1 MSRFL
6 SKLICGGLGKF
17 VPRVG
22 FELDVHDCLCKEDY
36 MLRDIHRV

>member
-6 SKLICGGLGKF
+6 SKLICGSLSKF

-22 FELDVHDCLCKEDY
+22 FELHVHDCLYTEDY
-36 MLRDIHRV
+36 MLHDIHRV